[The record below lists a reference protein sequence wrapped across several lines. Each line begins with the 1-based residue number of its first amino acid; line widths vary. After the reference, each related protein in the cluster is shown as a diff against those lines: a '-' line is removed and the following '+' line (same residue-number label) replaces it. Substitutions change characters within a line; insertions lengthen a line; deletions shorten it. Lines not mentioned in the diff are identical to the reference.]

1 MSTKLNYISEAYNT
15 SALMTGV
22 NPQTGSLQASIKIA
36 EISAGVLMPASFSLI
51 LSVGP
56 QTLPTL
62 RTTGFSGSVHLY
74 YAAFNVPRIDIQKHR
89 MYFADGSTEELV
101 NTEDAYTFRYRKVKD
116 IKITK
121 RFDLYPTDKTYPW
134 YLVEYKGGMA
144 EYYDIYGLLVRM
156 VSPTG
161 HYLEFSYSN
170 NMCNKIEAKTG
181 ITDKTAPADIAK
193 EVLSKLEIS
202 YTNGVP
208 VSVTKTLNPAG
219 TSPAIET
226 ANITNK
232 MVCKNPSWF
241 GGCDPLDQEH
251 YITSIQ
257 LPTDERPYVF
267 EYQEVTSPRPLSLNR
282 ITTPYGGA
290 YSVTFHPKE
299 TLKYGKVEGAMQYI
313 PAVKTYQF
321 SAESIPDHTTG
332 PTLKAG
338 DIFQTFSFPGE
349 NNFSGYSS
357 VAAYTPQLN
366 RDNCLLKAEDYTYT
380 TVEEMDFRSY
390 KLKTTRTYNRFH
402 LMTEEIKDYDHS
414 EYFREKNVYT
424 YSYIDKDLS
433 SPGNI
438 DAQTDCRF
446 AFWTTRTTT
455 YEKIKNGAVEAGKTR
470 SETWTREYDDWG
482 NLTKEIAPSGI
493 ENQYVYYSE
502 NGETGCDAAP
512 SGLRCYLKTARVVGK
527 QMPADKVKVKEYKY
541 TKVSGNNS
549 SFVLIAPPEYTGGEK
564 TVNVNPFVL
573 LPIEV
578 KENTTLIKT
587 NSYKPT
593 GTTFIARMLT
603 GVLTGVTNTTTALET
618 VLNEEWVINPE
629 YTTLTHKRK
638 LDSKVLPG
646 TNTQTRRIDETVHRL
661 ADGRLTSH
669 SVPNTTSTT
678 GVNTTTYGYDAKNRL
693 TEVRDFSNQTEYEE
707 SETITYTSFS
717 SETMSTIVAKTKRKI
732 TETTTYN
739 YKLLPAEIKREVE
752 DYGDPTTSYYYY
764 DTDDT
769 LVHSES
775 VETTITSHVPEIRSM
790 IKTTNSSMHYPLYK
804 KTDTA
809 AGALFFQHS
818 DPILRSQTERAD
830 GSDVKFETKFN
841 EYGKI
846 ASTRQYGT
854 VINKDGTVGSIDQT
868 LSSNTYDGFG
878 RLIKAITHTAI
889 NSPAMPQ
896 YSQVDY
902 KYDLFD
908 RITEEK
914 VSQVSPQNPAAN
926 PKIIQTTTW
935 TYGDDIANF
944 NSAIT
949 IICKDALNDTV
960 VNASRNYDGFSR
972 LTQLT
977 TNDPSLTGNI
987 VTNYTYA
994 NTIDDQPTTV
1004 TTGTTSVAYTY
1015 DTVTGLPAT
1024 MAMTN
1029 ATVTNKPPNTRTS
1042 YTYKKD
1048 TKLPESASVYL
1059 VSDNVGTDP
1068 LSIYSIAY
1076 NNNEVVNQITYSCI
1090 KMGDRDQH
1098 NGSYIQSK
1106 FNYDRQSNGK
1116 PWLVNITLQDE
1127 LFISKFIYYNSV
1139 AAECSKVVFKCI
1151 RVDKNIVVDVKYRN
1165 NRNSYAIGKPESI
1178 TLSCAGFF
1186 NDPAASELKLSYWF
1200 EYDEFGRES
1209 KRLHSGNQD
1218 EGEVYVEQFY
1228 DAHSRVKERQ
1238 VFIKKP
1244 AIPGTPATPATILQY
1259 NNEYTYSNAGSAMQL
1274 GQSKKSKIT
1283 QQQGGTPSS
1292 PETLSQFDYSFN
1304 TLLNFENV
1312 NNTINSRREDY
1323 VYIKDVPKGISV
1335 DTESSALVLNYN
1347 SYGNVE
1353 SVSSAGAYANESAMI
1368 TYNALNQPGVF
1379 NHYDRNQP
1387 DVTKQFTPTAY
1398 EYDAFN
1404 RVCKITTRE
1413 YPTATT
1419 STSVFLIYEGD
1430 DVSAEIET
1438 SNTTS
1443 TDGVITASTIVSR
1456 CVYLRVQ
1463 GMLLGRILETEVNT
1477 AEKKLCLDWYMTDP
1491 SGSVRGVTRYRHGVA
1506 STASDAAVTTF
1517 FDYSDYGE
1525 RTVI

>member
-15 SALMTGV
+15 SALITGV
-22 NPQTGSLQASIKIA
+22 NPQTGSLQAGVKIA

-74 YAAFNVPRIDIQKHR
+74 YASFNVPRIDIQKHR

-101 NTEDAYTFRYRKVKD
+101 NTAETYTFRYRKVKD

-121 RFDLYPTDKTYPW
+121 KFDLYPTEKTYPW

-144 EYYDIYGLLVRM
+144 EYYDITGLLVRM

-181 ITDKTAPADIAK
+181 TTDKTAPADIAK

-219 TSPAIET
+219 TSPVIET
-226 ANITNK
+226 ANIANK

-257 LPTDERPYVF
+257 LPNDERPYVF
-267 EYQEVTSPRPLSLNR
+267 EYQEVTSPRPLSLSR
-282 ITTPYGGA
+282 IITPYGGA
-290 YSVTFHPKE
+290 YSVMFHPKN
-299 TLKYGKVEGAMQYI
+299 TLKYGNVDGVMQYI
-313 PAVKTYQF
+313 PVVKSLQYTAQ
-321 SAESIPDHTTG
+321 SIPDHTTG
-332 PTLKAG
+332 STLKAG
-338 DIFQTFSFPGE
+338 DLFQTFSFTGE
-349 NNFSGYSS
+349 NNFTGYSGADS
-357 VAAYTPQLN
+357 YTPQLN

-402 LMTEEIKDYDHS
+402 LMTEEIKDYDRS
-414 EYFREKNVYT
+414 EYFREKNVYI
-424 YSYIDKDLS
+424 YGYIDKDLTE
-433 SPGNI
+433 PGNI

-455 YEKIKNGAVEAGKTR
+455 YEKIKNGALEAGKTR

-482 NLTKEIAPSGI
+482 NLTKEKAASGI

-502 NGETGCDAAP
+502 NGEAGSCDAAP
-512 SGLRCYLKTARVVGK
+512 SGLRCYLKTATVVGK
-527 QMPADKVKVKEYKY
+527 QMPANKVKEYKY

-549 SFVLIAPPEYTGGEK
+549 AFILIEPPEYTGSDI
-564 TVNVNPFVL
+564 TVNVNPFAL
-573 LPIEV
+573 LPSEV

-593 GTTFIARMLT
+593 GPTFIERMLT
-603 GVLTGVTNTTTALET
+603 GVLTGVRNTTTALET
-618 VLNEEWVINPE
+618 NLKESWEIDPA
-629 YTTLTHKRK
+629 YTTLTHKRWIE
-638 LDSKVLPG
+638 SKVLPG
-646 TNTQTRRIDETVHRL
+646 TETLTRRIDASVQRL
-661 ADGRLTSH
+661 ADGRLMSC
-669 SVPNTTSTT
+669 SVPNNTSAT
-678 GVNTTTYGYDAKNRL
+678 GVNTTTYGYDTKNRL
-693 TEVRDFSNQTEYEE
+693 TEVRDFSNQTGYEE
-707 SETITYTSFS
+707 PETITYTPFS
-717 SETMSTIVAKTKRKI
+717 SETMSTTVARTKRNI
-732 TETTTYN
+732 TETTSYN
-739 YKLLPAEIKREVE
+739 YKMLPVKMKRTVTGFN
-752 DYGDPTTSYYYY
+752 YPTDSYYYY

-769 LVHSES
+769 LVQSEYVEQTMTDFVSESMSQIKTVYSFSNSPLHSES
-775 VETTITSHVPEIRSM
+775 S
-790 IKTTNSSMHYPLYK
+790 
-804 KTDTA
+804 TA
-809 AGALFFQHS
+809 SGALFSQTK
-818 DPILRSQTERAD
+818 DPVLRSQTEHAD
-830 GSDVKFETKFN
+830 GSEIKFETTFN

-846 ASTRQYGT
+846 ASVRQYGT
-854 VINKDGTVGSIDQT
+854 VVNKEGAVEYIDQK

-878 RLIKAITHTAI
+878 RLTKAKTFTGDNSQESTH
-889 NSPAMPQ
+889 

-902 KYDLFD
+902 VYDLFD
-908 RITEEK
+908 RVTEEK
-914 VSQVSPQNPAAN
+914 VSQVSSQNPAEN

-935 TYGDDIANF
+935 NYGDDIANF

-949 IICKDALNDTV
+949 ITCTDALNDTV
-960 VNASRNYDGFSR
+960 VNASRKYDGFSR
-972 LTQLT
+972 LKELT
-977 TNDPSLTGNI
+977 TNGAVSAGTI
-987 VTNYTYA
+987 VTSYTYA

-1004 TTGTTSVAYTY
+1004 STGSTSVTYTY
-1015 DTVTGLPAT
+1015 DTITGQFT
-1024 MAMTN
+1024 GMQMQ
-1029 ATVTNKPPNTRTS
+1029 NTTGANHPLNTKAS
-1042 YTYKKD
+1042 YTYTRD
-1048 TKLPESASVYL
+1048 TKLPETAKVYL
-1059 VSDNVGTDP
+1059 VTDTTSLNPLNQYNYTYDDNEMVRG
-1068 LSIYSIAY
+1068 INYK
-1076 NNNEVVNQITYSCI
+1076 CI
-1090 KMGDRDQH
+1090 KVDSEGQSGDLYITSSI
-1098 NGSYIQSK
+1098 SYS
-1106 FNYDRQSNGK
+1106 RQSNGK
-1116 PWLVNITLQDE
+1116 PYLVNLFLQE
-1127 LFISKFIYYNSV
+1127 ISIVSKFISYD
-1139 AAECSKVVFKCI
+1139 SKGGACNKVEFRYLQTNKSFI
-1151 RVDKNIVVDVKYRN
+1151 VDVNYLD

-1186 NDPAASELKLSYWF
+1186 TDSAASALNLSCWF
-1200 EYDEFGRES
+1200 AYDEFGRES
-1209 KRLHSGNQD
+1209 QRLHSSNKD
-1218 EGEVYVEQFY
+1218 EGEVDVAQFY

-1244 AIPGTPATPATILQY
+1244 AIPGTPETPATLLQY
-1259 NNEYTYSNAGSAMQL
+1259 NNEYTYSHAGSATQL
-1274 GQSKKSKIT
+1274 SQSKKNKIT

-1304 TLLNFENV
+1304 TLLKFSNV
-1312 NNTINSRREDY
+1312 NNTIGSRREDY
-1323 VYIKDVPKGISV
+1323 IYIKDVPKGISV

-1353 SVSSAGAYANESAMI
+1353 SVSSAGAYEKESAMI

-1387 DVTKQFTPTAY
+1387 DVTKQYTPTAY

-1413 YPTATT
+1413 FPTATT

-1438 SNTTS
+1438 SNTT
-1443 TDGVITASTIVSR
+1443 TTAGVITASTIVSR
-1456 CVYLRVQ
+1456 CAYLRVESL
-1463 GMLLGRILETEVNT
+1463 LLGRILETELNT
-1477 AEKKLCLDWYMTDP
+1477 TPKRYLDWYMTDS
-1491 SGSVRGVTRYRHGVA
+1491 SGTVRGVTRYRYGVA

-1517 FDYSDYGE
+1517 FDYSDYGT
-1525 RTVI
+1525 RTEI